1 MVLQPGLG
9 PGLAVAASQ
18 GAACARAVSPQAEIT
33 RVQSIGVP
41 ADKILY
47 SSPCKQ
53 VAHIRYAASHGVR
66 LMTFDN
72 EVELSKVARSHPG
85 AR

>member
-1 MVLQPGLG
+1 MARHGQCRSRG
-9 PGLAVAASQ
+9 PADT
-18 GAACARAVSPQAEIT
+18 RAVSLQAEIA

-41 ADKILY
+41 AEKIFY

-53 VAHIRYAASHGVR
+53 VAHIKYAASHGVQ

-72 EVELSKVARSHPG
+72 EVELSKVARSHPR